1 MSAYGSGRGLHTD
14 DFVAH
19 ASGWHELCAVRKRR
33 FSSAASTSN
42 GFGCAGRPN
51 SSWCVVLA
59 GSARIVQQPVHAG
72 RFVGSGR
79 PHDVHGMAVGRV
91 VDSARVRAAFGSGR
105 WWGSAQRRRGVE
117 MVRKKDMNDVNG
129 FGLRLTTMP

>member
-1 MSAYGSGRGLHTD
+1 MLRTD

-19 ASGWHELCAVRKRR
+19 ASGWHELCAARKRR

-42 GFGCAGRPN
+42 GFGAAGSPK
-51 SSWCVVLA
+51 SSWCVVPV

-79 PHDVHGMAVGRV
+79 PHDAHGVVVGRA
-91 VDSARVRAAFGSGR
+91 VDSPRARTAMGSGR
-105 WWGSAQRRRGVE
+105 WWVSAQRGRGRAVE
-117 MVRKKDMNDVNG
+117 MVRKKDMIG
-129 FGLRLTTMP
+129 Q